1 MTATIIETAV
11 TKPKPASITA
21 TTEQKALLEGLKF
34 VSAALPT
41 RPAISV
47 LLGVKITA
55 RVGGLTLNAYDLDM
69 SVTEH
74 VDGSGRGAVLAPG
87 RLLLDLVRALDSGP
101 LQLTT
106 EGKQLVLTQGD
117 MRFTVPLLPLADYPE
132 LPDLTVRPTSPP
144 CPGGAHLAAPGVRRG
159 RQGLHAA
166 DLDGDP
172 AGSQR
177 GHAQQRRH
185 RPLLPGAGA
194 QRHRHR
200 R

>member
-87 RLLLDLVRALDSGP
+87 RLLLDLVRALDLGP

-132 LPDLTVRPTSPP
+132 LPDLTGAAHFATLSGRSSPRCTG
-144 CPGGAHLAAPGVRRG
+144 CPSRS
-159 RQGLHAA
+159 
-166 DLDGDP
+166 
-172 AGSQR
+172 AGTPRCRS
-177 GHAQQRRH
+177 
-185 RPLLPGAGA
+185 
-194 QRHRHR
+194 
-200 R
+200 